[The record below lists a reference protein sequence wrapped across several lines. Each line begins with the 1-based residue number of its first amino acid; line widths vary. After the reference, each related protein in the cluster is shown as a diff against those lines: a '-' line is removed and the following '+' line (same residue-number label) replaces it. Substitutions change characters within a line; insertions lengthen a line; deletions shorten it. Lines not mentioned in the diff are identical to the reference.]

1 MRAPRRPRLAAT
13 LAVLVCLALVPAVA
27 PPAAAR
33 APGHEQGPARPPQR
47 IVSLVPATTEML
59 FAIGAGPQVV
69 AVSSYDRF
77 PPEAAT
83 RPRVGALLDPDV
95 ERIFSLSPDL
105 VVVYGSQVDLKR
117 QLARAAIPIFDY
129 RHAGLADVFTTLRAL
144 GRVTGHAAEAETVA
158 AGVERRLAAVR
169 AAAAGRP
176 AVRTLLVFGREPGAL
191 RNIYAAG
198 GTGFLHDMLVA
209 AGGENV
215 FADVARESVQATTE
229 MILARAPA
237 VILELREGEA
247 LSEAERARRVS
258 DWARLSS
265 VPAVGQGRV
274 LVVSAPGLVVPGP
287 RVAEAVE
294 HMARALA
301 AARATP

>member
-1 MRAPRRPRLAAT
+1 
-13 LAVLVCLALVPAVA
+13 
-27 PPAAAR
+27 
-33 APGHEQGPARPPQR
+33 
-47 IVSLVPATTEML
+47 
-59 FAIGAGPQVV
+59 
-69 AVSSYDRF
+69 
-77 PPEAAT
+77 
-83 RPRVGALLDPDV
+83 
-95 ERIFSLSPDL
+95 
-105 VVVYGSQVDLKR
+105 
-117 QLARAAIPIFDY
+117 
-129 RHAGLADVFTTLRAL
+129 
-144 GRVTGHAAEAETVA
+144 
-158 AGVERRLAAVR
+158 
-169 AAAAGRP
+169 
-176 AVRTLLVFGREPGAL
+176 VRTLLVFGREPGAL